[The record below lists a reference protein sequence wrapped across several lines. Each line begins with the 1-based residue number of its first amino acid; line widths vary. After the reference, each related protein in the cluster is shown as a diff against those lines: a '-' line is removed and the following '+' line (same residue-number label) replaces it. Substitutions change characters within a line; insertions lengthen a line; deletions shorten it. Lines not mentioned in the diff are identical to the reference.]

1 MFKKVL
7 STTVLGISV
16 LGVMAANA
24 AAPGVY
30 VTGQL
35 GYANTHMDHKT
46 NITDI
51 DNSTPFHFHP
61 NNENDTN
68 LSNNGLAGRI
78 ALGYQFNPT
87 FALEVG
93 YLRLGQTKIDGL
105 IAHDSDPYNHD
116 AARLKLQQNA
126 VDFLAK
132 GIVPICDK
140 FNLYGKAGLAYI
152 NTAIQGK
159 VKSDNPVVN
168 PDISFD
174 LNGVTNIA
182 RHKLAPEVALGVSYD
197 ITPNVSVDTSWTHIQ
212 AVGKNRPGNID
223 FVAVGLGYNFG

>member
-7 STTVLGISV
+7 STTVLGISA

-35 GYANTHMDHKT
+35 GYANTHMNDES
-46 NITDI
+46 NIAAINRNLSPEFVIT
-51 DNSTPFHFHP
+51 P
-61 NNENDTN
+61 NNKADKD
-68 LSNNGLAGRI
+68 LANNGLAGRI
-78 ALGYQFNPT
+78 ALGYQFNQN
-87 FALEVG
+87 FALEAG
-93 YLRLGQTKIDGL
+93 YLRLGQTKVDGV
-105 IAHDSDPYNHD
+105 AYKGTN
-116 AARLKLQQNA
+116 KLGTLTMQQNV
-126 VDFLAK
+126 VDLLAK

-140 FNLYGKAGLAYI
+140 FNLYGKAGLAYV
-152 NTAIQGK
+152 NTNMKAVVQT
-159 VKSDNPVVN
+159 VPVA
-168 PDISFD
+168 SQTD
-174 LNGVTNIA
+174 LNDAAHVA

-197 ITPNVSVDTSWTHIQ
+197 ITPNVSIDTSWTHIQ

>member
-7 STTVLGISV
+7 STTVLGISA

-35 GYANTHMDHKT
+35 GYANTHMGDKTDTT
-46 NITDI
+46 NI
-51 DNSTPFHFHP
+51 DNNTSFHFHP
-61 NNENDTN
+61 NNGNDTN

-78 ALGYQFNPT
+78 ALGYQFNPN
-87 FALEVG
+87 FALEAG
-93 YLRLGQTKIDGL
+93 YLRLGQEKLDGFVGK
-105 IAHDSDPYNHD
+105 DGSDYHQ
-116 AARLKLQQNA
+116 AATLKLQQNV

-152 NTAIQGK
+152 NTAVQGK
-159 VKSDNPVVN
+159 TKGDETAGV

-174 LNGVTNIA
+174 LNKATNLA

-212 AVGKNRPGNID
+212 TIGKNRTGNID

>member
-7 STTVLGISV
+7 STTVLGISA

-35 GYANTHMDHKT
+35 GYANTHMGNKT
-46 NITDI
+46 NTTNI
-51 DNSTPFHFHP
+51 DNNTSFHFHS
-61 NNENDTN
+61 NNEKDTD

-78 ALGYQFNPT
+78 ALGYQFNQN
-87 FALEVG
+87 FALEAG
-93 YLRLGQTKIDGL
+93 YLRLGQRKFDGL
-105 IAHDSDPYNHD
+105 IAHDNDIYNHD
-116 AARLKLQQNA
+116 PATLKLQQNV
-126 VDFLAK
+126 VDFVAK

-159 VKSDNPVVN
+159 VKFDQTTGIS
-168 PDISFD
+168 DISFD
-174 LNGVTNIA
+174 LNKALGVA
-182 RHKLAPEVALGVSYD
+182 RHKLAPEVALGASYD